1 MKESFVME
9 LFKAVFSEEIENEI
23 RVYKNSI
30 VVSLDKNNVIEG
42 CVQKMFQV
50 EK

>member
-23 RVYKNSI
+23 KVYKNSI
-30 VVSLDKNNVIEG
+30 VVSLDKNKVKISTS
-42 CVQKMFQV
+42 KIFI
-50 EK
+50 